1 MGVTAAEIPQ
11 DNPAQHRAADM
22 TEPAPKKILLIDDDG
37 LMRKSAAKLLK
48 DLGFSVCTAANG
60 REGLDLYHREHPDLM
75 LLDLRMPVM
84 DGFEVL
90 AELGDDLE
98 DFPVIIISGA
108 GGINDALTTLQLG
121 ACDYLVK
128 PILDVSVL
136 EHAIHKALEHI
147 ALIRE
152 NRRYQNFLE
161 EEIKK
166 RTAELHHSQK
176 MEAIGTLAGGI
187 AHDFNNI
194 LAIINGYAQM
204 AQAELPPESQPSQDL
219 DKVLHAAGRATE
231 LVKQI
236 LTFSRQDD
244 HETKPVYVQFILKEI
259 LKLLRASFPS
269 TIIISDVVDSNCPP
283 ILADPSRIHQVIMN
297 LCTNARHAMRE
308 KGGMLKVAL
317 SHLHRL
323 PTGFR
328 LQDSPHPA
336 TGYLLLRVTDTGHG
350 IERDNLD
357 RIFEPFFTTKP
368 LSEGTGLGLSVVH
381 GIVKSLGGD
390 ILVTSE
396 QGHGADFQIIF
407 PALPEESAAV
417 IPSANPLPR
426 GEERIMA
433 VDDETELVSWLQRFL
448 GDLGYQVTAHTDSRA
463 ALDAFLA
470 APDSFDLIVTDMTM
484 PGLTGKELAREI
496 LARRPQ
502 LPVIMC
508 TGFSET
514 MDRSQALELGIRE
527 YVMKPVVR
535 QELAEIVR
543 KVLDHG

>member
-1 MGVTAAEIPQ
+1 
-11 DNPAQHRAADM
+11 
-22 TEPAPKKILLIDDDG
+22 
-37 LMRKSAAKLLK
+37 MRRSASKLLG
-48 DLGFSVCTAANG
+48 DLGYNVITAENG
-60 REGLDLYHREHPDLM
+60 REGLDKYYREHPDLM

-90 AELGDDLE
+90 AELGEALE
-98 DFPVIIISGA
+98 DFPVIIFSGA
-108 GGINDALTTLQLG
+108 GGINDALKTLQLG
-121 ACDYLVK
+121 ASDYLVK
-128 PILDVSVL
+128 PVKDISVL
-136 EHAIHKALEHI
+136 DHAIKKALERI

-152 NRRYQNFLE
+152 NKRYQHFLE
-161 EEIKK
+161 EEVKK
-166 RTAELHHSQK
+166 RTAELYHSQK
-176 MEAIGTLAGGI
+176 MESIGTLAGGI

-204 AQAELPPESQPSQDL
+204 AQSELPPESQPSQDL
-219 DKVLHAAGRATE
+219 DQVLHAAGRATE

-244 HETKPVYVQFILKEI
+244 HETKPVHVQFILKEI
-259 LKLLRASFPS
+259 LKLLKGSFPS
-269 TIIISDVVDSNCPP
+269 TIVIRDAVDSNCPP

-297 LCTNARHAMRE
+297 LCTNARYAMRE
-308 KGGMLKVAL
+308 NGGVLNVTL
-317 SHLHRL
+317 THLDRL
-323 PTGFR
+323 PAGFR
-328 LQDSPHPA
+328 LKDSQQPA
-336 TGYLLLRVTDTGHG
+336 AGYLLLRVTDTGHG
-350 IERDNLD
+350 IDPEDLD

-368 LSEGTGLGLSVVH
+368 VSEGTGLGLSVVH

-390 ILVTSE
+390 IRVISE
-396 QGHGADFQIIF
+396 KGHGADFQIIF
-407 PALPEESAAV
+407 PALAKENAAV
-417 IPSANPLPR
+417 IPPSSPLPR
-426 GEERIMA
+426 GEERVMV

-448 GDLGYQVTAHTDSRA
+448 GDLGYQVTAHADSRA
-463 ALDAFLA
+463 ALAAFLA

-496 LARRPQ
+496 LARRPE

-514 MDRSQALELGIRE
+514 MDRNQALELGIRE

-535 QELAEIVR
+535 QELAQIVR

>member
-1 MGVTAAEIPQ
+1 
-11 DNPAQHRAADM
+11 M
-22 TEPAPKKILLIDDDG
+22 TEPARKKILLIDDDA
-37 LMRKSAAKLLK
+37 LMRKSATKLLK
-48 DLGFSVCTAANG
+48 NLGYSVSAAENG

-128 PILDVSVL
+128 PLLDVSVL
-136 EHAIHKALEHI
+136 EHAIHKALERVD
-147 ALIRE
+147 LIRE
-152 NRRYQNFLE
+152 NRRYQHFLE

-204 AQAELPPESQPSQDL
+204 AQSELPPESQPSQDL

-244 HETKPVYVQFILKEI
+244 HETKPVHVQFILKEI
-259 LKLLRASFPS
+259 LKLLKASFPS
-269 TIIISDVVDSNCPP
+269 TIVISDDVDPDCPP

-297 LCTNARHAMRE
+297 LCTNARYAMRE
-308 KGGMLKVAL
+308 TGGRLKVTL
-317 SHLHRL
+317 SHLKGL
-323 PTGFR
+323 PEGFR
-328 LQDSPHPA
+328 LKGNQQPGA
-336 TGYLLLRVTDTGHG
+336 GYLLLRVTDTGHG
-350 IERDNLD
+350 IDPEDLD

-368 LSEGTGLGLSVVH
+368 ISEGTGLGLSVVH

-396 QGHGADFQIIF
+396 KGHGADFQIIF
-407 PALPEESAAV
+407 PALAEDSAAV
-417 IPSANPLPR
+417 IPPASPLPR
-426 GEERIMA
+426 GEERVMV

-448 GDLGYQVTAHTDSRA
+448 EDLGYRVTAYTDSRA

-470 APDSFDLIVTDMTM
+470 APDSVDLIVTDMTM
-484 PGLTGKELAREI
+484 PGLTGKELAREV
-496 LARRPQ
+496 LARRPE
-502 LPVIMC
+502 LAVIMC

-514 MDRSQALELGIRE
+514 MDRNQALELGIRE